1 MGDMKEK
8 RMNEQRTDHP
18 PLGAYVEFSSR
29 YADRY
34 LSLKV
39 AIALTFV
46 HKDRIE
52 IGTVTVWP

>member
-1 MGDMKEK
+1 MKEK